1 MRTFD
6 ENARRTLA
14 DFLIRIIEEENLS
27 GADVAKQLS
36 CKTVHVSWIKNPSYW
51 KVVSQKVWDKLYD
64 WKELEEAIKKTK
76 PKQME
81 EKIEYEVEKD
91 IPIPVH
97 IPKGSR
103 YPFSKMEVGD
113 SFKVPYAKNVGS
125 TISGGAG
132 HFRRVH
138 PEYKFVIRTLK
149 EEGIVRC
156 WRVK

>member
-6 ENARRTLA
+6 ENTRRALT
-14 DFLIRIIEEENLS
+14 DFLIRIIEEQNLS
-27 GADVAKQLS
+27 GANVAERLA
-36 CKTVHVSWIKNPSYW
+36 CKTVHVSWIKKPNYW
-51 KVVSQKVWDKLYD
+51 KVVPQKIWDKLYD
-64 WKELEEAIKKTK
+64 WKELEEAIKKSK

-81 EKIEYEVEKD
+81 EKTEYEVEKD

-97 IPKGSR
+97 ISKGSR

-113 SFKVPYAKNVGS
+113 SFKVPYEKNVGS
-125 TISGGAG
+125 AISGGAG
-132 HFRRVH
+132 HFRRAH

-156 WRVK
+156 WRVE